1 MEKANLTEP
10 IYTELSGSAGYI
22 VINRPESQNAM
33 SKMMWDSVVPALHD
47 LKSLGANVI
56 VIRGVGKAFCAGADL
71 NELSQ
76 IEGEEVATAQ
86 WDSIKYALDE
96 LKAFP
101 LPTVAMINGACMGGG
116 CLLAMACDLRYAV
129 RTARF
134 SIPVARLGIVLDDA
148 NILRLIS
155 LVGPAVA
162 SEMLYTGV
170 SVSAAEAEMV
180 GLINRALDPDD
191 LPLFVNEICNAICE
205 NGSASIFETKCSIA
219 RVLSHAHPEGA
230 LASFDDQARVVES
243 YLSEDFQA
251 RIRQKRPQ

>member
-1 MEKANLTEP
+1 MPERANLTEP

-22 VINRPESQNAM
+22 IINRPESQNAM
-33 SKMMWDSVVPALHD
+33 TKTMWDSIVPALND

-56 VIRGVGKAFCAGADL
+56 VIKGMGTAFCAGADL
-71 NELSQ
+71 NELAQ
-76 IEGEEVATAQ
+76 IEGEEAATAQ

-96 LKAFP
+96 LKAFA

-116 CLLAMACDLRYAV
+116 CLLAMACDLRYAAKA
-129 RTARF
+129 ARF

-170 SVSAAEAEMV
+170 SISSAEAEMV
-180 GLINRALDPDD
+180 GLINRALDPED
-191 LPLFVNEICNAICE
+191 LPLYINEICNAIGE
-205 NGSASIFETKCSIA
+205 NGPASIFETKCSIA
-219 RVLSHAHPEGA
+219 RILSHAHPEGA
-230 LASFDDQARVVES
+230 LASFDDQSRVVES

-251 RIRQKRPQ
+251 RIRQKRS